1 MAFLEQQLTT
11 WSNQGATVGS
21 ATTYNSIKNCLDSI
35 DWEAKLGEG
44 IKYDIYLQGSYKNT
58 TNIRGNSDVDV
69 VLEFTS
75 VFYSNKEKL
84 PADQLREFNEYFSAS
99 KYSLQQFKDVVIT
112 ELQRCYTTKNV
123 KVGNRAIK
131 VFGESGRLDADV
143 VCCASYR
150 EYKSFSKNSL
160 SNYADGITFW
170 EKDTRKQVI
179 NFPKLHYKNGTE
191 KNQNCGMNYKPITRI
206 IKNMKSRIVDAEII
220 DASLA
225 PSYFIEGLLYNL
237 PNSCFNKTTHQAR
250 TISVLEEL
258 GAATRDNTLSK
269 FVCQNSQRYLFGTSD
284 QQWNETDCRLFIKH
298 LIDFWNAG

>member
-1 MAFLEQQLTT
+1 MAFSEQQLTT

-21 ATTYNSIKNCLDSI
+21 ATTYNSIKTCLDSI
-35 DWEAKLGEG
+35 DWKSKLGEG
-44 IKYDIYLQGSYKNT
+44 IKYEIYLQGSYKNT

-69 VLEFTS
+69 VLEFAS

-84 PADQLREFNEYFSAS
+84 PPDQLREFNEFFSAG

-112 ELQRCYTTKNV
+112 ELERCYTARNV

-131 VFGESGRLDADV
+131 IFGENGRLDADV

-150 EYKSFSKNSL
+150 EYKSFSKSNP
-160 SNYADGITFW
+160 SNYSEGVKFW
-170 EKDTRKQVI
+170 EKDTGKEVI
-179 NFPKLHYKNGTE
+179 NFPKLHYENGVE
-191 KNQNCGMNYKPITRI
+191 KNQNCGMNYKPATRV
-206 IKNMKSRIVDAEII
+206 IKNMRSRIVDAEVI
-220 DASLA
+220 DSSLA

-269 FVCQNSQRYLFGTSD
+269 FVCQNYQRYLFGPSD